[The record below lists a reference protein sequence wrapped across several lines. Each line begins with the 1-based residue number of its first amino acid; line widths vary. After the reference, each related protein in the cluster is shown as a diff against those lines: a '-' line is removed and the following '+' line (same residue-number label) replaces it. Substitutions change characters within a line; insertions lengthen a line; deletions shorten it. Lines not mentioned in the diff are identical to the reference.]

1 MMRQVAHLGER
12 FGTHHGAVSK
22 KHLPAYLDEYV
33 FRFNRRTAK
42 NLSHRFA
49 RVIQHAVLTPP
60 TTYRDL
66 VLTGVT

>member
-1 MMRQVAHLGER
+1 MVPSPRRPPH
-12 FGTHHGAVSK
+12 TI
-22 KHLPAYLDEYV
+22 
-33 FRFNRRTAK
+33 FNRRTAK
-42 NLSHRFA
+42 HLSHRFA